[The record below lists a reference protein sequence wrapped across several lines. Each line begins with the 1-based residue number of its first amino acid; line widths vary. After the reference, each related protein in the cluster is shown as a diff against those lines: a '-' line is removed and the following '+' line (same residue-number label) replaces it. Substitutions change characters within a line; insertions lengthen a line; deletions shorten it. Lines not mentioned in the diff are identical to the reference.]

1 MIMSSIAVFSV
12 ADGVSTQK
20 ERGGD
25 CRALLALHERASA
38 VQREFSLKYSETIKG
53 AALALMESGCML
65 DHSLVEETS
74 RPNIRRVMKV
84 FSSFVFGLA
93 AGQSPAAIAML
104 GFDIKYFFVSAFFEA
119 MA

>member
-1 MIMSSIAVFSV
+1 MTMLSLAEFSV

-25 CRALLALHERASA
+25 CRALLALHERARA

-53 AALALMESGCML
+53 AALARMEPGCML

-84 FSSFVFGLA
+84 FPSFVLG
-93 AGQSPAAIAML
+93 SPAAIEML
-104 GFDIKYFFVSAFFEA
+104 EFDINFFVSAFFET

>member
-1 MIMSSIAVFSV
+1 MIMSSLAVFSV
-12 ADGVSTQK
+12 ADGVSRQK

-53 AALALMESGCML
+53 AELARMEPGCML

-93 AGQSPAAIAML
+93 AGRSPAAIATL
-104 GFDIKYFFVSAFFEA
+104 GFDIKIFVSAFFET
-119 MA
+119 MT